1 MPVFVR
7 KFHFDKQTIA
17 FFLAI
22 GLLAVGGVKLLL
34 YCTPEGLGL
43 NDDSIAYIA
52 GARSLMNGDGYRAAW
67 LISNEPMTHFPPG
80 YSATLALIG
89 LVTGLDPV
97 RGARLLNSVLI
108 GFNILIIGV
117 LGWRMTRSKPFG
129 IVAAFLF
136 LITDSLLRIH
146 SDALSE
152 AFYVFFALLAFLLL
166 NRYFEKEK
174 LTWLVALGFVLGL
187 AYLIR
192 YAALALWATLIVV
205 LFLLSATWRKRIVS
219 VAVLLGS
226 ALLWPMIW
234 SIRNR
239 ILGGSFTNRVAGWHP
254 ITSADVQYGLRT
266 FAEFLIPIQSW
277 QEKVFRTSGLFESLV
292 IFLLSVLLLWVV
304 IVGLRRFFRPGR
316 TVRPEI
322 ISFTN
327 GLYIF
332 GYLSALLTTMTVFDV
347 ATRFQVRILA
357 PMYPSFLLLL
367 VALLAWLW
375 RRPQVVWKSITILI
389 FVFVSGMFITGG
401 LRIVKLL
408 HRSGQVYASWRWR
421 DSEAMA
427 YLRELPSDVIIYT
440 DQPGVTYLYVG
451 RPATVLPDKPYIE
464 DTKQTVLDGKAVVVI
479 FRDYVKNN
487 GQSIYRPLTKD
498 LYVRDF
504 DGDEVFTAP
513 PY

>member
-1 MPVFVR
+1 VR
-7 KFHFDKQTIA
+7 KFHLDKQTMA

-34 YCTPEGLGL
+34 YSTPEGLGL

-67 LISNEPMTHFPPG
+67 LISNEPMTQFPPG

-97 RGARLLNSVLI
+97 RGARLLNGLLI
-108 GFNILIIGV
+108 DFNILLISV
-117 LGWRMTRSKPFG
+117 LGWRMTRLKPFG
-129 IVAAFLF
+129 IIAAFLF
-136 LITDSLLRIH
+136 LITDSMLRIH

-152 AFYVFFALLAFLLL
+152 AFYVFFTLLAFLLL

-174 LTWLVALGFVLGL
+174 LIWLVALGFVLGL
-187 AYLIR
+187 AYLVR
-192 YAALALWATLIVV
+192 YAALSLWATLIVV
-205 LFLLSATWRKRIVS
+205 LFLLSATWRNRFVS

-226 ALLWPMIW
+226 ALFWPIIW

-239 ILGGSFTNRVAGWHP
+239 ILGGSFTNRVMGWHP
-254 ITSADVQYGLRT
+254 ITSDDVQFGLRT
-266 FAEFLIPIQSW
+266 FSEFLIPIESW
-277 QEKVFRTSGLFESLV
+277 REKILRTSGLFESLV
-292 IFLLSVLLLWVV
+292 IFLLTVLLLWVV
-304 IVGLRRFFRPGR
+304 IIGLRRFFRPGQ
-316 TVRPEI
+316 TARPEI

-357 PMYPSFLLLL
+357 PMYPSLLLLL
-367 VALLAWLW
+367 VALFSWLW
-375 RRPQVVWKSITILI
+375 QRPQVVWKSLAVLI

-401 LRIVKLL
+401 LKVVKLL
-408 HRSGQVYASWRWR
+408 HRSGQVYTSWRWR

-427 YLRELPSDVIIYT
+427 YLRALPSDVIIYT

-451 RPATVLPDKPYIE
+451 RPATILPYGPGLE
-464 DTKQTVLDGKAVVVI
+464 DARQTVLDGKAVVVV
-479 FRDYVKNN
+479 FRDYVQNN
-487 GQSIYRPLTKD
+487 GWSIYQPLTQG
-498 LYVRDF
+498 LYVHDF